1 MLYVN
6 ARFLTQK
13 ITGVQRFA
21 LELSKEITKQIND
34 VVFLVPDM
42 DNVLHSECLNNF
54 NIIEVK
60 GGDGHFWEQ
69 VTLPLYMV
77 KNKGL
82 LINLCNT
89 APIFYNNQVVTHHDI
104 TYIRFPR
111 SFSFSFRTF
120 YRLIGELV
128 LKKAKSVITVSE
140 FSKGEISEYYKIP
153 PENIFV
159 IHNAVNENFRYTG
172 RTKTGGYILAVS
184 SPAYHKNFHGLIEAF
199 VKSNVKTKLK
209 IIGEAS
215 GNFQVTK
222 NSNLDSRVEFLGRVD
237 DKSLIELYQNADL
250 FVFPSFYEGF
260 GIPPLEAQSC
270 GCPVVS
276 SNRASLP
283 EVLKQSVIYF
293 NPENADEIILAITKV
308 LENSD
313 IADELTERGLK
324 NVQRFSW
331 RKSATDLIKAIMLV
345 NKNSINS

>member
-1 MLYVN
+1 
-6 ARFLTQK
+6 
-13 ITGVQRFA
+13 
-21 LELSKEITKQIND
+21 
-34 VVFLVPDM
+34 
-42 DNVLHSECLNNF
+42 
-54 NIIEVK
+54 
-60 GGDGHFWEQ
+60 
-69 VTLPLYMV
+69 
-77 KNKGL
+77 
-82 LINLCNT
+82 
-89 APIFYNNQVVTHHDI
+89 
-104 TYIRFPR
+104 
-111 SFSFSFRTF
+111 
-120 YRLIGELV
+120 
-128 LKKAKSVITVSE
+128 
-140 FSKGEISEYYKIP
+140 
-153 PENIFV
+153 
-159 IHNAVNENFRYTG
+159 
-172 RTKTGGYILAVS
+172 
-184 SPAYHKNFHGLIEAF
+184 IEAI

-283 EVLKQSVIYF
+283 EVLEQSVIYF

-308 LENSD
+308 LEKSD
-313 IADELTERGLK
+313 MADELTERGLK